1 MLFLFFTS
9 KYITLVIC
17 VRVWCYASL
26 ALSCEESHSSWVY
39 RHEILIVSISSTSVP
54 VMQFVVSCTVTKVVR
69 LVTVPS
75 QSSMKS
81 YCVTFLMKAIER
93 QFPVLLLFVIIQS
106 GCTFWL
112 WNTIAW
118 LFKWKLEQYF
128 HLLLFIMLLYKMCC
142 TTFESADEILKCFP
156 LIVRVKAFQQHF
168 F

>member
-69 LVTVPS
+69 LL
-75 QSSMKS
+75 Q
-81 YCVTFLMKAIER
+81 Y
-93 QFPVLLLFVIIQS
+93 LLNLRWNPIVWH
-106 GCTFWL
+106 FW
-112 WNTIAW
+112 
-118 LFKWKLEQYF
+118 WKLLSGNF
-128 HLLLFIMLLYKMCC
+128 LCCCCLLSYKVAVPFESEILLRGYSSESLSSIFICYCLLCCC
-142 TTFESADEILKCFP
+142 TRCAVQLLSLRMKF
-156 LIVRVKAFQQHF
+156 
-168 F
+168 